1 MNKEKEKFLWNCTLF
16 RNELADLQREIEEEE
31 NNNKGTLAYIGANYS
46 YKLANIGFAL
56 GYATWFF
63 EIRENGKEL
72 NFDEIKQRLCDTI
85 ISNERICGYYE
96 NSEIEKIKERILEVQ
111 IWK

>member
-16 RNELADLQREIEEEE
+16 RNELADLQREIEKEE
-31 NNNKGTLAYIGANYS
+31 NNDNGTLAYIGANYS

-72 NFDEIKQRLCDTI
+72 SFEEIKQNLCDTI
-85 ISNERICGYYE
+85 ISNEKICGYYE
-96 NSEIEKIKERILEVQ
+96 NSEIEKIKERILEV
-111 IWK
+111 